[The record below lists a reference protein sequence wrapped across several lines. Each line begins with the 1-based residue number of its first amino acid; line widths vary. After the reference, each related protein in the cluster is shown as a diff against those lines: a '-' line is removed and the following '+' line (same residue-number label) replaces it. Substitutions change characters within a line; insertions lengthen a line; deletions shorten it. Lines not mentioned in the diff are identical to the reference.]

1 MTEIRIPITPEL
13 KILARNHR
21 FALRTK
27 QNNPGA
33 SGVML
38 AYEHAQKN
46 LFHRLQSFQEV
57 KDSTE
62 LDSIQKIDWSAIQ
75 TDENWLSVPSFT
87 PAYTTTQSALRLT
100 ELQRIDPPK
109 AFASDLADDRKQQF
123 DDKWDKLT
131 ERDEDGIRLR
141 DWPDDLLTELLWEI
155 AHQPRPPAHL
165 GEYVKLRF
173 DDSSECWFPV
183 GVLNP
188 PTEHPSADRASLFLS
203 MISNRHPEM
212 DAMTHGSLFLNRETQ
227 LDGELSVLA
236 AETCE
241 RAKRLFLRVPENLT
255 LHVFQTGLAA
265 VVVGLWLGVIEAKRG
280 EPATG
285 ETHAATGV
293 PGWSIIPRFFRKL
306 ENTAPSS
313 HSSFARGRPW

>member
-46 LFHRLQSFQEV
+46 LFDRLQNFQQV

-75 TDENWLSVPSFT
+75 TDENWLSVPSST
-87 PAYTTTQSALRLT
+87 PAGTTTQSALRLT

-109 AFASDLADDRKQQF
+109 AFTRDLVGERERQF
-123 DDKWDKLT
+123 DEKWNELT
-131 ERDEDGIRLR
+131 GRDEDGIRLR
-141 DWPDDLLTELLWEI
+141 DWPDDFLTELLWEI

-165 GEYVKLRF
+165 GQYVKLRF
-173 DDSSECWFPV
+173 DDSSEYEFPV

-188 PTEHPSADRASLFLS
+188 PTEHPSNEGQRLFLS

-227 LDGELSVLA
+227 LDGELNMLA
-236 AETCE
+236 AATCE
-241 RAKRLFLRVPENLT
+241 RAKRFLLRMPENLA

-265 VVVGLWLGVIEAKRG
+265 VVVGLWLGVIEAKRV
-280 EPATG
+280 EPTTG
-285 ETHAATGV
+285 ETREATRV
-293 PGWSIIPRFFRKL
+293 PRWSIIPRFFRQSG
-306 ENTAPSS
+306 NAPSF
-313 HSSFARGRPW
+313 HSSFAEGRPW

>member
-1 MTEIRIPITPEL
+1 
-13 KILARNHR
+13 
-21 FALRTK
+21 
-27 QNNPGA
+27 
-33 SGVML
+33 ML

-75 TDENWLSVPSFT
+75 TDENWLSVPSST

-100 ELQRIDPPK
+100 LLQRVESPK
-109 AFASDLADDRKQQF
+109 AFAYDLVSERARQF
-123 DDKWDKLT
+123 DEKWKDLT
-131 ERDEDGIRLR
+131 ESDEDGIRLR
-141 DWPDDLLTELLWEI
+141 DWPDDFLTELLWEI

-165 GEYVKLRF
+165 GQYVKLRF
-173 DDSSECWFPV
+173 DDSSEYEFPV

-188 PTEHPSADRASLFLS
+188 PTEDPSNECQRLFLS

-227 LDGELSVLA
+227 LDGELNMLA
-236 AETCE
+236 AATCE
-241 RAKRLFLRVPENLT
+241 RAKRFLLRMPENLA

-285 ETHAATGV
+285 ETHEATGV
-293 PGWSIIPRFFRKL
+293 PGWSIIPRFFRQL

-313 HSSFARGRPW
+313 HSSFAQGRPW

>member
-27 QNNPGA
+27 QKNPGA
-33 SGVML
+33 SGVTL

-46 LFHRLQSFQEV
+46 LFDRLQNFQQV

-75 TDENWLSVPSFT
+75 TDENSLSVSSFT
-87 PAYTTTQSALRLT
+87 PAGTTTQSALRLT

-109 AFASDLADDRKQQF
+109 AFTRDLVGERERQF
-123 DDKWDKLT
+123 DEKWNELT
-131 ERDEDGIRLR
+131 GRDEDGIRLR

-155 AHQPRPPAHL
+155 AHQPRPEAHL
-165 GEYVKLRF
+165 RQFVKLRF
-173 DDSSECWFPV
+173 DDSSECGFPV

-188 PTEHPSADRASLFLS
+188 PTEHPSDDGQRLFLS

-227 LDGELSVLA
+227 LDGDLNMLA
-236 AETCE
+236 AATCE
-241 RAKRLFLRVPENLT
+241 RAKRFLLRVPENLA

-280 EPATG
+280 EPTTG
-285 ETHAATGV
+285 ETREATGV
-293 PGWSIIPRFFRKL
+293 PGWSIIPRFFRQL
-306 ENTAPSS
+306 ENTVPAS
-313 HSSFARGRPW
+313 HSSFAQGRPW